1 MPESHNSPE
10 VVAPC
15 TTIGVNLM
23 SQSRD
28 TRIKNMVKDKVVRFK
43 FYRDDQLFYQTEDGF
58 EFPVPLDDVG
68 NATFLAEDKAILF
81 MRYIRRHIDTI
92 EHGRAEQEAGNQ

>member
-28 TRIKNMVKDKVVRFK
+28 TRIKNMVKDKVV
-43 FYRDDQLFYQTEDGF
+43 
-58 EFPVPLDDVG
+58 
-68 NATFLAEDKAILF
+68 
-81 MRYIRRHIDTI
+81 
-92 EHGRAEQEAGNQ
+92 